1 MSWFP
6 DPESGD
12 EGELLALLKKKYEEG
27 EKEAVLTILF
37 VHLEHGLPLP
47 PWLTTAFC
55 DAYDRYLNFE
65 VKSLDE
71 LFGGRRKGMQIGA
84 ARRRLEKRDE
94 VFWRVQE
101 LRKAGR
107 SVNRDLFNAVGKEF
121 GISGAKADSFYY
133 EVVAARKKLGIAQ
146 D

>member
-71 LFGGRRKGMQIGA
+71 LFGGAPQRNANRRSTPPTGKKGRGFLARTRA
-84 ARRRLEKRDE
+84 A
-94 VFWRVQE
+94 
-101 LRKAGR
+101 
-107 SVNRDLFNAVGKEF
+107 
-121 GISGAKADSFYY
+121 
-133 EVVAARKKLGIAQ
+133 
-146 D
+146 